1 MLEHHSK
8 CFGAAVFCEIKTQL
22 QRSCFVP
29 AMPSC
34 KRPASSMASH
44 GRKETVLI
52 SENSL
57 PDGGRLKDDNH
68 MNWEAKM
75 EQLQEEWVDMVNH
88 NRKFMYRGLDGK

>member
-1 MLEHHSK
+1 
-8 CFGAAVFCEIKTQL
+8 
-22 QRSCFVP
+22 
-29 AMPSC
+29 
-34 KRPASSMASH
+34 MASH

-88 NRKFMYRGLDGK
+88 NRKFMYRGLDGKWFDINSEHVLFVLFSVESV